1 MYCFRENSNFP
12 FSNQN
17 IITLE
22 GNDAMK
28 CIFIMVF
35 FFLKF
40 NEIDNVQLIL
50 SSENDVK
57 LKWVVLI

>member
-12 FSNQN
+12 FSNEN

-28 CIFIMVF
+28 CIFIMF

-40 NEIDNVQLIL
+40 DEIDNVQLIL

>member
-28 CIFIMVF
+28 CIFIMF

-40 NEIDNVQLIL
+40 DEIDNVQLIL